1 MKRRKL
7 LIGASGVTASALAIG
22 TGAFSAAR
30 VERTASIAVT
40 TDADG
45 LVGLVP
51 NPDVAGVKMNSSQLT
66 IDLEDPGVN
75 VNSVY
80 QFGLFEGDLGNDYP
94 ENFPFKAEQ
103 DEPAEDLSD
112 GRDGDPFK
120 SAFAV
125 VNQSSSEKRIQF
137 ALDIDE
143 VDVEDTTFA
152 FEIHRKRQQRGLI
165 ESGPGNKTVD
175 HVLGP
180 GEAFGVSFIIDAGED
195 ALGDQLEGSIEVNA
209 EATQ

>member
-30 VERTASIAVT
+30 VERNASIAVT

-51 NPDVAGVKMNSSQLT
+51 NPDVAGVKMNSSRLT

-80 QFGLFEGDLGNDYP
+80 QFGLFEGDLGENYP
-94 ENFPFKAEQ
+94 EKFPFKAEP

-137 ALDIDE
+137 TLDIDE
-143 VDVEDTTFA
+143 VAVEDTTFA
-152 FEIHRKRQQRGLI
+152 FEIHRDNEQRGLI
-165 ESGPGNKTVD
+165 ESGPGDKTVD
-175 HVLGP
+175 DELGP